1 MAEKKTHADKP
12 WLKSYRLGPFKLRE
26 TQEPYPKIPLH
37 KFLDD
42 AAANFPENIAY
53 VYLGGKMSYKDLKL
67 HVDKLATALADL
79 GVKKGD
85 KVATILPTSP
95 QFIICDHAIHKLGA
109 VHVPCSILHKE
120 PDLLYEIGESGAET
134 IICLDRRLSRV
145 NRIKDKTKLKTMII
159 TSFEDYSSK
168 EPEIGEVPGA
178 YQLRSLIAKYDPDPP
193 EVEINPMEDLA
204 ELPFTGGTTGV
215 PKGVMLT
222 HYNVAANVFQLT
234 HWMLQP
240 LAAGIK
246 GKASVLICVPLFH
259 QYGHFLAHSAI
270 SWALRMLLVLDP
282 RDADAIAQF
291 IREYRPFMVCGVPT
305 HFMRLLSKDIE
316 KYPIFCYSA
325 AAALPPE
332 VAEKFEKK
340 IGVPLGEGYGL
351 TETGPATHVNLSAFS
366 KITGFMA
373 AVKKGSIGIPIP
385 DTEAKIV
392 NPETGEEVPSGGE
405 GELYL
410 RGPQLM
416 KGYWPT
422 PGKGLVDGWL
432 PTGDIAKIDEDG
444 YFYVVDRVKDMINVS
459 GYKVYSRIV
468 DDVLFEHPAVEVAGV
483 IGIPD
488 PERPGSE
495 RIKAFVKLKEEH
507 EGKVT
512 AEDIIKHCEE
522 KLPPYA
528 VPKFVEFRGDLP
540 LTVTEKIFKRE
551 LREEEIAKMR
561 GGEDPSRNLSPSPQK
576 HK

>member
-1 MAEKKTHADKP
+1 MAEKKTYADKP

-26 TQEPYPKIPLH
+26 TQGPYPEIPLH

-42 AAANFPENIAY
+42 AAANYPENIAY
-53 VYLGGKMSYKDLKL
+53 VYLGGKMTYRELQI
-67 HVDKLATALADL
+67 HADKLATALADF

-85 KVATILPTSP
+85 KVATILPTCP
-95 QFIICDHAIHKLGA
+95 QFIISDHAIHRLGA
-109 VHVPCSILHKE
+109 VHVPCSILHMD

-134 IICLDRRLSRV
+134 MICLDRRLSRV
-145 NRIKDKTKLKTMII
+145 NRIKDKTKLKTIII
-159 TSFEDYSSK
+159 TSFEDYSLK
-168 EPEIGEVPGA
+168 EPEIKEVPDA

-193 EVEINPMEDLA
+193 EVEIDPREDLA

-222 HYNVAANVFQLT
+222 HYNVATNVIQLT
-234 HWMLQP
+234 HWMFQP
-240 LAAGIK
+240 LLVGIK

-259 QYGHFLAHSAI
+259 QYGHFLAHSSI
-270 SWALRMLLVLDP
+270 SLALRMLLVLDP
-282 RDADAIAQF
+282 RDTDAIAQF
-291 IREYRPFMVCGVPT
+291 IGEYRPFMVCGVPT
-305 HFMRLLSKDIE
+305 HYMRLLSKDIE

-332 VAEKFEKK
+332 IAEKFEKK

-392 NPETGEEVPSGGE
+392 NPETREEVPFGE
-405 GELYL
+405 VGELYL
-410 RGPQLM
+410 RGPQVM

-432 PTGDIAKIDEDG
+432 PTGDIAKMDGDG
-444 YFYVVDRVKDMINVS
+444 YFYIVDRVKDMINVS

-468 DDVLFEHPAVEVAGV
+468 DDILFEHPAVEVAGV

-495 RIKAFVKLKEEH
+495 RIKAYVKLKKEF
-507 EGKVT
+507 EGKMT
-512 AEDIIKHCEE
+512 ADNIIEHCKE

-528 VPKFVEFRGDLP
+528 VPKFIEFRSDLP
-540 LTVTEKIFKRE
+540 LTVTEKIFKRK
-551 LREEEIAKMR
+551 LRDEEIAKLKR
-561 GGEDPSRNLSPSPQK
+561 EES
-576 HK
+576 